1 MTTTPTPPE
10 PSKSAGNLLVANE
23 ADRKC
28 AITVLSHL
36 PYSGW
41 SNDLRDTT
49 ETIAAHRESAVA
61 QACAE
66 RDADNAMWKTKQE
79 CAIAQIELSNQAVAS
94 LEAKLTAKDAE
105 IRRLKELAD
114 SAVREQ
120 LAASEARVKVDNQG
134 IAFGNSWLI
143 YDKMLGCG
151 VESQEAREAFYSPA
165 SLRRN

>member
-10 PSKSAGNLLVANE
+10 PSKSAGKLPVANE

-28 AITVLSHL
+28 YTEAESAHTASMKIT
-36 PYSGW
+36 GW
-41 SNDLRDTT
+41 EDRLGNFNYDRAASI
-49 ETIAAHRESAVA
+49 EAAAEVIAAHRESAVA

-114 SAVREQ
+114 SAVRAID
-120 LAASEARVKVDNQG
+120 AARATK
-134 IAFGNSWLI
+134 
-143 YDKMLGCG
+143 
-151 VESQEAREAFYSPA
+151 
-165 SLRRN
+165 